1 MGPSPTDIAM
11 LCIIFILLLLSAF
24 FSSAE
29 TALTTVS
36 SVRVRMLID
45 EGNKRALTLD
55 KVLDNKSKMLSTIL
69 IANNIVNLSASALA
83 TIFTQNVFGNIY
95 ASIGV
100 GILTLVI
107 IVFGEI
113 IPKTAAHI
121 QAEKY
126 SLRYAGI
133 INSLMILFTPII
145 IVLNIFSKGFLSI
158 FRIKTDQKDA
168 SITEDEVKTIMDMGQ
183 EEGIFENDTVDIVKN
198 IFDFGDTT
206 AKDIMVPKV
215 EVTMVSAD
223 ATYAEVIEAIHDGK
237 HTRIPVY
244 KDNDDHVIGILNIK
258 DLIINQINESNFNM
272 SELIREPYFTIA
284 TKDLDDLLSELKNE
298 DAGMAIVL
306 DEYGAVDGIITLED
320 ILEEIVGDLKDE
332 FDEEENLVV
341 RQVGEN
347 EYIVEGSI
355 NLDDFNEELNT
366 EIDSE
371 NYESLGGLIIEELDR
386 VPKKGDSVTVDN
398 CTLTVIKME
407 GNRIDYVKVEIVP
420 KEDSDEE
427 DSQK

>member
-126 SLRYAGI
+126 SLRYVRI

-145 IVLNIFSKGFLSI
+145 FVLNIFSKGFLSI
-158 FRIKTDQKDA
+158 FRIKTDQKDV

-427 DSQK
+427 DSQN

>member
-1 MGPSPTDIAM
+1 MGPSDIAM
-11 LCIIFILLLLSAF
+11 LCVIFILLLLSAF

-36 SVRVRMLID
+36 RVRVRMLID
-45 EGNKRALTLD
+45 DGNKKAKTLD
-55 KVLDNKSKMLSTIL
+55 TVLDNKPKMLSTIL
-69 IANNIVNLSASALA
+69 IANNIVNLSASSLA
-83 TIFTQNVFGNIY
+83 TILTQSLFGNMY

-113 IPKTAAHI
+113 IPKTAASH

-126 SLRYAGI
+126 SLRYAKAI
-133 INSLMILFTPII
+133 KFLMIIFTPII
-145 IVLNIFSKGFLSI
+145 FVLNTFSKGFLRL
-158 FRIKTDQKDA
+158 FRIKTDKKDI
-168 SITEDEVKTIMDMGQ
+168 SITEDELKTIMDMGQ
-183 EEGIFENDTVDIVKN
+183 EEGIFENETVDIVKN
-198 IFDFGDTT
+198 VFDFGDTT

-215 EVTMVSAD
+215 EVTMVSSD
-223 ATYAEVIEAIHDGK
+223 ATYPEVIEAIHDGK
-237 HTRIPVY
+237 HTRLPVY

-258 DLIINQINESNFNM
+258 DLIINQINEDNFNM
-272 SELIREPYFTIA
+272 DEIIREPYFTIA

-341 RQVGEN
+341 RQVGDN

-355 NLDDFNEELNT
+355 NLDDFNEELGT

-386 VPKKGDSVTVDN
+386 VPKKGDSVKVDN
-398 CTLTVIKME
+398 CDLTVIKME
-407 GNRIDYVKVEIVP
+407 GNRIDYVKVEITP
-420 KEDSDEE
+420 KKGYDNESEE
-427 DSQK
+427 